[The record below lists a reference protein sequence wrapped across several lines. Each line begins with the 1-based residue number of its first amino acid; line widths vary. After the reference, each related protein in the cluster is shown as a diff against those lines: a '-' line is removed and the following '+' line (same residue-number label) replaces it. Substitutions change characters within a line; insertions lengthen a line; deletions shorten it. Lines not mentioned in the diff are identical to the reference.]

1 MAGAGIAMR
10 KAWTTRELAIV
21 RKMARDH
28 TARETAEALG
38 RSIGCV
44 RKAANHYGITFQKY
58 GPRHHKTLWSPVQA
72 LECVALREKGLTYR
86 AIQDKLGI
94 PVASAFDICRRY
106 ARKVKF

>member
-1 MAGAGIAMR
+1 MAVGGIAMR
-10 KAWTTRELAIV
+10 KAWTTRELGIL
-21 RKMARDH
+21 RKMAREH
-28 TARETAEALG
+28 TARHTAEALG
-38 RSIGCV
+38 RSIGGV

-58 GPRHHKTLWSPVQA
+58 GPRHHKTVWTPAQA

-86 AIQDKLGI
+86 AIHNKLGI